1 MNRMTLPDREPAN
14 TAGSTAQDTGWAST
28 IALGGFI
35 LVATAPTLIHFCGG
49 FFSAAASGQARGNNR
64 RAYCAFSWLAMPI
77 AL

>member
-35 LVATAPTLIHFCGG
+35 LVATAPTLIDLFGG
-49 FFSAAASGQARGNNR
+49 VLILGGVRASLRK
-64 RAYCAFSWLAMPI
+64 
-77 AL
+77 